1 VIVRLNHLPA
11 QDDFYNATEDQVA
24 YIGGVGSGKTQVG
37 SDDILRTAFEYPRCG
52 KGEKTPGI
60 AICSN
65 TFPQL
70 IDGTM
75 ATFFDRCEDWGVHVV
90 DRIRAEHKIY
100 LKEPDAWIGVYSVD
114 EPDKF
119 KSYEFCYIWIDEA
132 QAATWSRAAYD
143 KLMTR
148 RRGTERQRRLYP
160 NMPLRTRITAN
171 PPWTMDHWLVDLTT
185 KVSPVTGKIPCRLIS
200 AATQDNPFLPA
211 EYIAR
216 LLENFDP
223 ELAAI
228 EMGGKFGDIGYGR
241 VFRRF
246 SRAKHVYSDKRAADV
261 GLPALRYD
269 PNIPI
274 CWSHDFNVDPLCSV
288 LFQWR
293 RVRVNGFQK
302 IVMYVLDVMQLRHA
316 LIEDAAKELRNR
328 RDALQIAERRG
339 IVLYGDATGNTQT
352 NRHTGITDFAAL
364 TQALEAEDLSGV
376 IAQKKVGISNPRR
389 GARFAAANRMLE
401 NGNGDIGV
409 VIREEACMPLVIDLE
424 RMFYK
429 PGTQEVEQPKYK
441 DGVPSKLL
449 THCFVAGT
457 AVATETG
464 QVPIEDIR
472 PGAKVWTRDGL
483 FPVRAAGLT
492 GYQHVS
498 DVLLSNGV
506 TLTGTADHL
515 IWTKEGFRP
524 LQTLREGD
532 AVSTSPN
539 LPLLFS
545 KAGSTGCIPATNTTG
560 TGGAIFTEM
569 SGRMLTERFRR
580 ATTFI
585 TLTLTDL
592 ITRSRI
598 WSAFQRLSIAMSTKK
613 LALQSGNGLLLTA
626 TSIRCA
632 NSPKSGTL
640 RRRAAYGI
648 ESMVSRVG
656 AAARKCA
663 RSASIA
669 GKHIGTGLHATSIVG
684 VIAYLTQG
692 GNPASTTLRK
702 CAPSA
707 GKRLPVTDTSR
718 VKLADV
724 FVVKLSERETPE
736 YVYDLTVA
744 GTPEFFANG
753 VLVHNCADAFSYPIE
768 EEYPVVMD
776 SDGDP
781 STSR

>member
-1 VIVRLNHLPA
+1 MIVRLDHLPA
-11 QDDFYNATEDQVA
+11 QDDFYNAEEDQVA

-37 SDDILRTAFEYPRCG
+37 SDDILRTAFEYPHCG

-75 ATFFDRCEDWGVHVV
+75 ATFFDRCEAWGVHVV
-90 DRIRAEHKIY
+90 DRIRSEHKIY
-100 LKEPDAWIGVYSVD
+100 LKEPDCWIGVYSVD

-160 NMPLRTRITAN
+160 KMPLRTRITAN

-185 KVSPVTGKIPCRLIS
+185 KVSPVTGNIPCRLIS

-211 EYIAR
+211 EYITR

-246 SRAKHVYSDKRAADV
+246 SRAKHVYSDERAAQV

-302 IVMYVLDVMQLRHA
+302 TVMFVLDVMQIRHA

-328 RDALQIAERRG
+328 RDALQVAERRG
-339 IVLYGDATGNTQT
+339 LVLYGDASGNVQT
-352 NRHTGITDFAAL
+352 NRQSGVTDFAAL
-364 TQALEAEDLSGV
+364 TQALEAEGLSGV

-401 NGNGDIGV
+401 NGKGDIGV
-409 VIREEACMPLVIDLE
+409 VIREETCMPVVIDLE

-429 PGTQEVEQPKYK
+429 PGTQEVDQPKWK

-449 THCFVAGT
+449 TH
-457 AVATETG
+457 
-464 QVPIEDIR
+464 
-472 PGAKVWTRDGL
+472 L
-483 FPVRAAGLT
+483 
-492 GYQHVS
+492 
-498 DVLLSNGV
+498 
-506 TLTGTADHL
+506 
-515 IWTKEGFRP
+515 
-524 LQTLREGD
+524 
-532 AVSTSPN
+532 
-539 LPLLFS
+539 
-545 KAGSTGCIPATNTTG
+545 
-560 TGGAIFTEM
+560 
-569 SGRMLTERFRR
+569 
-580 ATTFI
+580 
-585 TLTLTDL
+585 
-592 ITRSRI
+592 
-598 WSAFQRLSIAMSTKK
+598 
-613 LALQSGNGLLLTA
+613 
-626 TSIRCA
+626 
-632 NSPKSGTL
+632 
-640 RRRAAYGI
+640 
-648 ESMVSRVG
+648 
-656 AAARKCA
+656 
-663 RSASIA
+663 
-669 GKHIGTGLHATSIVG
+669 
-684 VIAYLTQG
+684 
-692 GNPASTTLRK
+692 
-702 CAPSA
+702 
-707 GKRLPVTDTSR
+707 
-718 VKLADV
+718 
-724 FVVKLSERETPE
+724 
-736 YVYDLTVA
+736 
-744 GTPEFFANG
+744 
-753 VLVHNCADAFSYPIE
+753 ADAFSYPIE

-776 SDGDP
+776 GDGDP